1 MRKLADL
8 VIRYRIFIIVI
19 AVLLTGFFGYQLK
32 NITINSDILSYL
44 SQDDPH
50 VMLFNEVGDKFGGNS
65 LAMVALESDNAFSY
79 ANLTRVNE
87 ITRKFKEMNEV
98 SNVMSL
104 TDILDIKKTEWGLEV
119 GKLIDNNNIPKD
131 PEELKRLRNYTLS
144 KDMYRGSLVS
154 NDGKIAVIVARLKED
169 ADKIATGRQMRKIV
183 ESTAGK
189 QKIYYGGIPFQ
200 MIFLVNIIQS
210 DIVKLVPIVI
220 LLVMGI
226 LFMSYRSLRGVFLP
240 LSCVLMSTVWVMGIM
255 SLLKVPLTIIS
266 DGMPVLLIAIGS
278 AYGIHML
285 SKYNEDVSHGDS
297 KIEGIKDALS
307 EVGIPIILASVTT
320 LIGFLA
326 FLSSSLGPIREF
338 GIFASIGVAFAMIIS
353 VTFLPA
359 VLSFLRVKR
368 VNTGVKGTENDWS
381 TRTMDKLAGFVL
393 RNTKLILVGFVVMV
407 IFSLLMI
414 PKMKREVNMV
424 DYFKKGSEIRQA
436 EEIMEN
442 RLGGSIP
449 VQILVK
455 GDLKDPFVL
464 KEMLRLEKFL
474 DAQPDIHDP
483 QSITDLICEMNWVM
497 NGHYTIPDTREGVV
511 NLWFFLDG
519 NEVLDQLVTKGAT
532 EGLIQAKLGTVNTKQ
547 MLALV
552 KAVDNYIHHDL
563 RTDLITTKFSI
574 ASPDLAAK
582 LTEERVERI
591 LSLINWDIQK
601 RGLTWDINNPELKR
615 VIAAAV
621 LSDSNQFDNAL
632 IDAIADKTTA
642 YLKSEETDILIE
654 SDKIIAAI
662 INKIENSLRLGK
674 TSEDDIS
681 TILRKVVPS
690 SLYVDNPDVLD
701 YTSESIGVIIADEI
715 SEERVNHLILEIK
728 PYLPDDLA
736 DDENFLSDLRDDVWE
751 INENQTAI
759 SYSKYTTLTGE
770 TDTESRTKLSVKQ
783 TGMPIIYVDLDKKII
798 KSQAFSLFIAIS
810 LVFLIL
816 SYRLKSVIGGL
827 ISITPIILTI
837 LVNFTIMAIFRI
849 PLDIVTALIGSVAVG
864 IGIDYTIHFT
874 SRYKTEHAQGKTE
887 LEALDKTLET
897 TGKAIIINALSV
909 MMGFLVLL
917 FGEIVP
923 MQRFGYLIALT
934 MLISALASITILPS
948 LLLITKAKFIGNIGG
963 FEAISNK
970 FKRK

>member
-44 SQDDPH
+44 SQDDPR

-200 MIFLVNIIQS
+200 MIFIVNIIQS

-226 LFMSYRSLRGVFLP
+226 LFMSYRSLRGVLLP

-519 NEVLDQLVTKGAT
+519 NEVLDQLVTKG
-532 EGLIQAKLGTVNTKQ
+532 
-547 MLALV
+547 
-552 KAVDNYIHHDL
+552 
-563 RTDLITTKFSI
+563 
-574 ASPDLAAK
+574 
-582 LTEERVERI
+582 
-591 LSLINWDIQK
+591 
-601 RGLTWDINNPELKR
+601 ELK
-615 VIAAAV
+615 
-621 LSDSNQFDNAL
+621 
-632 IDAIADKTTA
+632 
-642 YLKSEETDILIE
+642 
-654 SDKIIAAI
+654 
-662 INKIENSLRLGK
+662 
-674 TSEDDIS
+674 
-681 TILRKVVPS
+681 
-690 SLYVDNPDVLD
+690 
-701 YTSESIGVIIADEI
+701 
-715 SEERVNHLILEIK
+715 
-728 PYLPDDLA
+728 
-736 DDENFLSDLRDDVWE
+736 
-751 INENQTAI
+751 
-759 SYSKYTTLTGE
+759 
-770 TDTESRTKLSVKQ
+770 
-783 TGMPIIYVDLDKKII
+783 
-798 KSQAFSLFIAIS
+798 
-810 LVFLIL
+810 
-816 SYRLKSVIGGL
+816 
-827 ISITPIILTI
+827 
-837 LVNFTIMAIFRI
+837 
-849 PLDIVTALIGSVAVG
+849 
-864 IGIDYTIHFT
+864 
-874 SRYKTEHAQGKTE
+874 
-887 LEALDKTLET
+887 
-897 TGKAIIINALSV
+897 ALS
-909 MMGFLVLL
+909 
-917 FGEIVP
+917 
-923 MQRFGYLIALT
+923 R
-934 MLISALASITILPS
+934 PS
-948 LLLITKAKFIGNIGG
+948 L
-963 FEAISNK
+963 EP
-970 FKRK
+970 